1 MSDKPRVLF
10 IDDEMDVL
18 EPVTYWL
25 AAKGYEILK
34 QINPVE
40 AIEFI
45 RKDPPDVIFL
55 DLNMPQ
61 MHGLDAL
68 EEIRKFNQTVPV
80 IIITAAYQD
89 KAKFDRA
96 KGLGISGFF
105 PKQSSL
111 EQFANI
117 LEVSLRAYGKPK
129 PDADLEKE

>member
-1 MSDKPRVLF
+1 MSDKAKVLF

-25 AAKGYEILK
+25 SAKGYEIIK
-34 QINPVE
+34 EINPIE
-40 AIEFI
+40 AIE
-45 RKDPPDVIFL
+45 RVRQSPPDVIFL

-61 MHGLDAL
+61 MHGLEVLA
-68 EEIRKFNQTVPV
+68 EIRKFNTRVPI

-89 KAKFDRA
+89 KSKFDQA
-96 KGLGISGFF
+96 KDLGISGFF

-117 LEVSLRAYGKPK
+117 LEVSLRAHTKPK
-129 PDADLEKE
+129 SDEQPE